1 LKRGCQG
8 GTNKGV
14 HVVVKDV
21 VGGLHER
28 VVLRNA
34 AAARATG

>member
-1 LKRGCQG
+1 LAA
-8 GTNKGV
+8 TV
-14 HVVVKDV
+14 VPAALVAVVKDL